1 MNVSSASGEE
11 IQFLSPPRVGERM
24 SSTPRSPS
32 LASGGLLPLR
42 SLRNENDC
50 QDLHDKLSQSCA
62 SDAFSNNFVEMTRLR
77 DNPASQLQDLLKG
90 MPLSTKVINTN
101 VHRLFRI
108 MLKTPEMRDHERVS
122 L

>member
-1 MNVSSASGEE
+1 VNVSSASGEE

-32 LASGGLLPLR
+32 LAPGGFLLPLR
-42 SLRNENDC
+42 DLRNDC